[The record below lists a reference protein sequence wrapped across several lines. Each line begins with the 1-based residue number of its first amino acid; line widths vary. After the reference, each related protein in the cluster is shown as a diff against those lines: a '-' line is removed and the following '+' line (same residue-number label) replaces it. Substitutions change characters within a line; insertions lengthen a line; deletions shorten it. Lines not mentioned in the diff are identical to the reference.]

1 MENKRI
7 LRCLEKTLESI
18 EDENKEKFEKLFEN
32 LKNALKENKK

>member
-7 LRCLEKTLESI
+7 LRCLKKTLESI

-32 LKNALKENKK
+32 LKNALKEN